1 MESNLYQAPASEII
15 TPASEKSGLA
25 LYVVAPWKFTLLFW
39 ATLGIYDVY
48 WNFRHWQH
56 QKDTRQKNVK
66 PVWRAI
72 FSIVFFASLL
82 KTINSEN
89 GGKAKPLPVTL
100 MATLYILSYL
110 ISTVADRVAA
120 NRETFGILDL
130 ISLALLPVSWAVMLK
145 AQKAI
150 NLSQGD
156 EHGLLNNRLTLANG
170 IWILL
175 GAALWGLI
183 LLGLASG
190 YFPEQT
196 NTFLD
201 TLIEAAP

>member
-15 TPASEKSGLA
+15 TPESENSGLA
-25 LYVVAPWKFTLLFW
+25 LYVIAPWKFTLLFW

-48 WNFRHWQH
+48 WNFKNWQS
-56 QKDTRQKNVK
+56 QKDIRQKEIQ
-66 PVWRAI
+66 PVGRAL
-72 FSIVFFASLL
+72 FSIFFFASLL

-89 GGKAKPLPVTL
+89 EGKAKPLPVAL

-110 ISTVADRVAA
+110 ISTVSDRAAA
-120 NRETFGILDL
+120 NMDTFGVLDL
-130 ISLALLPVSWAVMLK
+130 VSLALLPISWAVMLK

-201 TLIEAAP
+201 TLIEAVP

>member
-1 MESNLYQAPASEII
+1 MESNLYQAPDSEII
-15 TPASEKSGLA
+15 TPESDTSGLA
-25 LYVVAPWKFTLLFW
+25 LYVVAPWKFNLLFW

-48 WNFRHWQH
+48 WNFRNWQN
-56 QKDTRQKNVK
+56 QKDIRQKKVQ
-66 PVWRAI
+66 PVARAL
-72 FSIVFFASLL
+72 FSVFFFGSLV
-82 KTINSEN
+82 KTINDEN
-89 GGKAKPLPVTL
+89 EGKAKPLPVAA

-110 ISTVADRVAA
+110 ISTVSDRAAA
-120 NRETFGILDL
+120 NMETFGILDL
-130 ISLALLPVSWAVMLK
+130 ISLALLPVTWAVLFK

-175 GAALWGLI
+175 GISLWALI

-196 NTFLD
+196 DSFLSS
-201 TLIEAAP
+201 LIETVS

>member
-15 TPASEKSGLA
+15 TPESENSGLA
-25 LYVVAPWKFTLLFW
+25 LYVIAPWKFTLLFW

-48 WNFRHWQH
+48 WNFKNWQS
-56 QKDTRQKNVK
+56 QKDIRQKEIQ
-66 PVWRAI
+66 PVGRAL
-72 FSIVFFASLL
+72 FSIFFFASLL

-89 GGKAKPLPVTL
+89 EGKAKPLPVAL

-110 ISTVADRVAA
+110 ISTVSDRAAA
-120 NRETFGILDL
+120 NMDTFGVLDL
-130 ISLALLPVSWAVMLK
+130 VSLALLPISWAVMLK

-196 NTFLD
+196 DTFLD
-201 TLIEAAP
+201 TLIKAVP

>member
-15 TPASEKSGLA
+15 APESDRPGVA
-25 LYVVAPWKFTLLFW
+25 LYVIAPWKFNLLFW

-48 WNFRHWQH
+48 WNFRNWQN
-56 QKDTRQKNVK
+56 QKDIRQKKVQ
-66 PVWRAI
+66 PVARAL
-72 FSIVFFASLL
+72 FSVFFFASLM
-82 KTINSEN
+82 KTINDEN
-89 GGKAKPLPVTL
+89 KGTTKPLPVTI
-100 MATLYILSYL
+100 MATLYVLSYL
-110 ISTVADRVAA
+110 ISTVSDRAA
-120 NRETFGILDL
+120 ASMETFGILDL
-130 ISLALLPVSWAVMLK
+130 ISLALLPVTWAVLLK
-145 AQKAI
+145 AKKAI

-175 GAALWGLI
+175 GISLWALI

-196 NTFLD
+196 DTFLSS
-201 TLIEAAP
+201 LIETVS

>member
-15 TPASEKSGLA
+15 TPESDTSGLA
-25 LYVVAPWKFTLLFW
+25 LYVVAPWKFNLLFW
-39 ATLGIYDVY
+39 STLGLYELY
-48 WNFRHWQH
+48 WNFQNWQN
-56 QKDTRQKNVK
+56 QKDTRQEKVR
-66 PVWRAI
+66 PVWRAL
-72 FSIVFFASLL
+72 FSVFFFASLL

-89 GGKAKPLPVTL
+89 EGKAKPLPVAT

-110 ISTVADRVAA
+110 ISTISDRAAA
-120 NRETFGILDL
+120 NMETFGALDL
-130 ISLALLPVSWAVMLK
+130 ISLALLPVTWAVLFK

-156 EHGLLNNRLTLANG
+156 EHGQLNNRLTLANG

-175 GAALWGLI
+175 GISLWALI

-196 NTFLD
+196 DTFLN
-201 TLIEAAP
+201 TLVEAIS

>member
-15 TPASEKSGLA
+15 TPESNTSGLA
-25 LYVVAPWKFTLLFW
+25 LYVVAPWKFNLLFW
-39 ATLGIYDVY
+39 STLGLYELY
-48 WNFRHWQH
+48 WNFQNWQN
-56 QKDTRQKNVK
+56 QKDTRQEKVR
-66 PVWRAI
+66 PVWRAL
-72 FSIVFFASLL
+72 FSVFFFASLL

-89 GGKAKPLPVTL
+89 EGKAKPLPVAT

-110 ISTVADRVAA
+110 ISTISDRAAA
-120 NRETFGILDL
+120 NMETFGALDL
-130 ISLALLPVSWAVMLK
+130 ISLALLPVTWAVLFK

-156 EHGLLNNRLTLANG
+156 EHGQLNNRLTLANG

-201 TLIEAAP
+201 TLIGAVP

>member
-1 MESNLYQAPASEII
+1 MEPNLYQAPASEII
-15 TPASEKSGLA
+15 TPESETSGLA
-25 LYVVAPWKFTLLFW
+25 LYVVAPWKFNLLFW
-39 ATLGIYDVY
+39 STLGLYELY
-48 WNFRHWQH
+48 WNFQNWQN
-56 QKDTRQKNVK
+56 QKDTRQEKVR
-66 PVWRAI
+66 PVWRAL
-72 FSIVFFASLL
+72 FSVFFFASLL
-82 KTINSEN
+82 KTINRESE
-89 GGKAKPLPVTL
+89 GKAKALPVGT

-110 ISTVADRVAA
+110 ISTVADRAA
-120 NRETFGILDL
+120 ASMETFGTLDL
-130 ISLALLPVSWAVMLK
+130 ISLALLPVTWGVLFK

-156 EHGLLNNRLTLANG
+156 EHGQLNNRLTLANG

-201 TLIEAAP
+201 TLIEAVP

>member
-1 MESNLYQAPASEII
+1 M
-15 TPASEKSGLA
+15 
-25 LYVVAPWKFTLLFW
+25 
-39 ATLGIYDVY
+39 
-48 WNFRHWQH
+48 
-56 QKDTRQKNVK
+56 
-66 PVWRAI
+66 
-72 FSIVFFASLL
+72 L

-89 GGKAKPLPVTL
+89 EGKAKPLPVAL

-110 ISTVADRVAA
+110 ISTVSDRAAA
-120 NRETFGILDL
+120 NMDTFGVLDL
-130 ISLALLPVSWAVMLK
+130 VSLALLPISWAVMLK

-196 NTFLD
+196 DTFLD
-201 TLIEAAP
+201 TLIKAVP

>member
-1 MESNLYQAPASEII
+1 
-15 TPASEKSGLA
+15 
-25 LYVVAPWKFTLLFW
+25 
-39 ATLGIYDVY
+39 
-48 WNFRHWQH
+48 
-56 QKDTRQKNVK
+56 
-66 PVWRAI
+66 
-72 FSIVFFASLL
+72 
-82 KTINSEN
+82 
-89 GGKAKPLPVTL
+89 

-110 ISTVADRVAA
+110 ISTVSDRAAA
-120 NRETFGILDL
+120 NMETFGILDL
-130 ISLALLPVSWAVMLK
+130 ISLALLPVTWAVLFK

-175 GAALWGLI
+175 GISLWALI

-196 NTFLD
+196 DSFLSS
-201 TLIEAAP
+201 LIETVS